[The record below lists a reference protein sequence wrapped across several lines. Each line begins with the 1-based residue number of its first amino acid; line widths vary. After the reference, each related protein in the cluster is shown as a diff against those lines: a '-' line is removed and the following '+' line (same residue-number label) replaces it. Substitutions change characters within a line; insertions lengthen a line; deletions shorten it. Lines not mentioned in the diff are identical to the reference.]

1 MKKMTGINKINK
13 WSSIEFEQTG
23 YVTLSNTLYDN
34 IYQVQ
39 AGECIVIDHSQ
50 NQMNF
55 NRYRYYDFLHKVGST
70 YKIGELFSLMDYS
83 INNVFRRL
91 DHSTKNKTLVVPLSG
106 GLDSRLIISNIHKIG
121 RKNVLCF
128 FYGRKNSREELVSK
142 SIARELSYNWVS
154 VEYTKKKWNECFN
167 DGSFAKYFRYAGNGS
182 SLPHIQ
188 DFLAIKELKN
198 RSLLPENSVFIPGH
212 TGDFISGGHIPNMHN
227 LSNIN
232 KESLVNSIID
242 KHYILWI
249 IKNYPHFSIINKY
262 ITSRVKHALKSH
274 DIISKNDLA
283 NIFENW
289 EWKER
294 QSKFIINS
302 CRVYEFYGFEWRLP
316 LWDLE
321 FINYW
326 SRIPLEMRENKKL
339 YKEYLLN
346 SNYKNLFS
354 DFNYKNFEKNN
365 FKSFFK
371 KTSIA
376 KYLLSI
382 YNRYYAYYHF
392 SYNGMVKFSQLLS
405 IYRFRYNINS
415 IMIVYYLK
423 MLNKDK

>member
-1 MKKMTGINKINK
+1 
-13 WSSIEFEQTG
+13 
-23 YVTLSNTLYDN
+23 
-34 IYQVQ
+34 
-39 AGECIVIDHSQ
+39 
-50 NQMNF
+50 MN
-55 NRYRYYDFLHKVGST
+55 
-70 YKIGELFSLMDYS
+70 
-83 INNVFRRL
+83 
-91 DHSTKNKTLVVPLSG
+91 P
-106 GLDSRLIISNIHKIG
+106 
-121 RKNVLCF
+121 
-128 FYGRKNSREELVSK
+128 
-142 SIARELSYNWVS
+142 A
-154 VEYTKKKWNECFN
+154 
-167 DGSFAKYFRYAGNGS
+167 
-182 SLPHIQ
+182 
-188 DFLAIKELKN
+188 
-198 RSLLPENSVFIPGH
+198 
-212 TGDFISGGHIPNMHN
+212 
-227 LSNIN
+227 
-232 KESLVNSIID
+232 
-242 KHYILWI
+242 
-249 IKNYPHFSIINKY
+249 Y

-382 YNRYYAYYHF
+382 YNQYYTYYHF
-392 SYNGMVKFSQLLS
+392 SYSGMVKFSQLLS